1 MADDLILE
9 VNNLCKEYHSHQ
21 VIRHLS
27 FEICRG
33 DRVALFAPSG
43 AGKTTLIRILAG
55 LEPMTGGNFKFH
67 GPDPA
72 ILFQEPRLFPYLTV
86 EENILL
92 PYRVQKSPIS
102 IKVKREY
109 QQWLEVCELTHFT
122 NQYPYQLSGGMK
134 QKTALIRGLLDH
146 PSFILMD
153 EPFQSIGPAS
163 KAAIINHIKATNPE
177 ITLIFTTHNT
187 EEIPLLAQS
196 VLFFKTNNLSF
207 PANLSVPHFQS
218 LFSES
223 YFPPLAAGSAVA
235 I

>member
-9 VNNLCKEYHSHQ
+9 VNNLCKEYHSRQ
-21 VIRHLS
+21 VIRFLS
-27 FEICRG
+27 FEIRRG
-33 DRVALFAPSG
+33 NRVALFAPSG

-55 LEPMTGGNFKFH
+55 LEPLTGGNFKLN
-67 GPDPA
+67 GPEPA

-92 PYRVQKSPIS
+92 PYRVHRSPIS
-102 IKVKREY
+102 IEIKREY

-122 NQYPYQLSGGMK
+122 KQYPYQLSGGMK

-146 PSFILMD
+146 PAFVLMD

-163 KAAIINHIKATNPE
+163 KAAIINHMKVANPE
-177 ITLIFTTHNT
+177 ITLIFTTHNI
-187 EEIPLLAQS
+187 EEIPLLAKS

-223 YFPPLAAGSAVA
+223 YLRPEAAGSAVA
-235 I
+235 V